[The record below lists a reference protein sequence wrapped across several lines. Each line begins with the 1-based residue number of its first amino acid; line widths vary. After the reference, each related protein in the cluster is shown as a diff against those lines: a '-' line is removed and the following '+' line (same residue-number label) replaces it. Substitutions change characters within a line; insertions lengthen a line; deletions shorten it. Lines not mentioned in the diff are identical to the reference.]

1 MIYGYKKY
9 NLNLL
14 LQIKPSIFAKK
25 IMYTTS
31 NIVKIFNN

>member
-14 LQIKPSIFAKK
+14 LQIKPSFFAKK
-25 IMYTTS
+25 YVYHI
-31 NIVKIFNN
+31 